1 MKRLKE
7 EKVKRQIKNFSRREK
22 KEVKGCMMTYSLR
35 NKTIALAMA
44 IIFALSLVMMPVGTA
59 FASDKVDFIGAFRYV
74 ETGDNVGAGSVTI
87 TYDDDP
93 SPADE
98 VYFKITLPS
107 GVEFVNPPAET
118 GVYRHKHEKVIEPVG
133 VNVYVADS
141 TSTMLQVYA
150 EVGTGGDKWDKND
163 RIKFDFYDDYTN
175 DLRLEI
181 DDDFRGDLR
190 VNVEVHGFDKGNRIW
205 VESDTIT
212 IARVGERE
220 AIVTAEDPE
229 AVSVGQNREAAE
241 ITIKESLPDT
251 LKRGYLEFEIRTDGV
266 KFDRETRVEAVH
278 LRVTTD
284 EKLLG
289 EDTVA
294 RIYVNQPTT
303 NFAGEIEFTPVL
315 DIDPDVTGEIRIRVS
330 ACNVNEDRLDDTTLT
345 VATVG
350 DLEAKI
356 DEVKD
361 NDGVIYAGEK
371 ETLDTEFKVVTI
383 GGAEFKRNDMI
394 TFELSAG
401 EIKSVKVEEEGSR
414 IDFEKYDDDEAF
426 YVTLR
431 GNSDEIE
438 ISELEIKLD
447 PDVEAGDLKLR
458 VGGDYGDLGEVV
470 IARIEKPFT
479 ATAKEATE
487 VVRDSAMNRVAD
499 IVITEAKE
507 EALDRDTV
515 ARAIYLELPEG
526 ITFSKEPEVDVTK
539 GDIDLGDTSLIE
551 DDQVLK
557 IEIDE
562 NSTEKS
568 TITISDIYYTARTW
582 ANFGDVEVK
591 ITEEVDGDAFTT
603 VVNAKVVDDRIVT
616 ATFTKADDAV
626 VIKEGRTMIRVNVL
640 CDILGLHKSWDPV
653 NRTAYFVRDGR
664 VVAFPIGRNEIKL
677 HGIRVPVDQGAVII
691 NDFTH
696 VPIRHIQKAFG
707 GELYWDD
714 ATKTATYVFTIH

>member
-1 MKRLKE
+1 
-7 EKVKRQIKNFSRREK
+7 
-22 KEVKGCMMTYSLR
+22 MMTYSLR

-59 FASDKVDFIGAFRYV
+59 FAADKVDFIGAYRYV
-74 ETGDNVGAGSVTI
+74 ETGDRVSAGSVTI
-87 TYDDDP
+87 TYVGVD
-93 SPADE
+93 ALTDE

-107 GVEFVNPPAET
+107 GVEFASPPAET

-141 TSTMLQVYA
+141 TPTTLKVYA
-150 EVGTGGDKWDKND
+150 VVGAGDKKWDRND
-163 RIKFDFYDDYTN
+163 RVRFDFGDDEKEKN
-175 DLRLEI
+175 DLRLDI

-190 VNVEVHGFDKGNRIW
+190 VNVEVHGFDKGNRVW

-220 AIVTAEDPE
+220 AIVTAEDPK

-241 ITIKESLPDT
+241 ITIKESLPGTLKRDDPDT
-251 LKRGYLEFEIRTDGV
+251 LKKERGYLEFEIRTDGV
-266 KFDRETRVEAVH
+266 KFDRDETDVEAAH
-278 LRVTTD
+278 LRVTD
-284 EKLLG
+284 EDGNANEIDFL
-289 EDTVA
+289 EENTVA
-294 RIYVNQPTT
+294 RIYVDQATR

-350 DLEAKI
+350 VLEAKI

-361 NDGVIYAGEK
+361 NDGVIYAGER

-401 EIKSVKVEEEGSR
+401 EIKSVKVEEDGER
-414 IDFEKYDDDEAF
+414 IDDIEKYDDDEAF
-426 YVTLR
+426 YVTLK

-487 VVRDSAMNRVAD
+487 VVRDSAMNKVAD

-515 ARAIYLELPEG
+515 TRAIYLELPEG

-551 DDQVLK
+551 DNQVLK

-582 ANFGDVEVK
+582 ADFGDVEVK

-664 VVAFPIGRNEIKL
+664 VVAFPIGRNEVII

-696 VPIRHIQKAFG
+696 VPIRHIQMAFG

>member
-1 MKRLKE
+1 
-7 EKVKRQIKNFSRREK
+7 
-22 KEVKGCMMTYSLR
+22 MMTYSLR

-59 FASDKVDFIGAFRYV
+59 FASDRVDFDKAFEYV
-74 ETGDNVGAGSVTI
+74 ETGDNVEAGSVTI
-87 TYDDDP
+87 TYESDP
-93 SPADE
+93 GDAAK
-98 VYFKITLPS
+98 VHFKVMLPS
-107 GVEFVNPPAET
+107 GVEFERTPGEKVVGRGVYAT
-118 GVYRHKHEKVIEPVG
+118 GVQVG
-133 VNVYVADS
+133 VDAFTSRMLHVSADVYDRV
-141 TSTMLQVYA
+141 
-150 EVGTGGDKWDKND
+150 DKGKDKEWDDKD
-163 RIKFDFYDDYTN
+163 YIKFDFRHENLQLD
-175 DLRLEI
+175 I
-181 DDDFRGDLR
+181 DEDFRGDLR
-190 VNVEVHGFDKGNRIW
+190 VNVEVHGIDANNRMVW

-212 IARVGERE
+212 IARVVEE
-220 AIVTAEDPE
+220 KEVIVTAEDPE

-251 LKRGYLEFEIRTDGV
+251 LEKGYLEFEIRTDGV
-266 KFDRETRVEAVH
+266 KFDRGETRVEATY
-278 LRVTTD
+278 LT
-284 EKLLG
+284 LG
-289 EDTVA
+289 SIDYKEDNTVA

-330 ACNVNEDRLDDTTLT
+330 ACNENEDVLDDTTLT

-350 DLEAKI
+350 DVRAKI

-361 NDGVIYAGEK
+361 NDGIIYAGVNE
-371 ETLDTEFKVVTI
+371 EELDTEFKVVTI
-383 GGAEFKRNDMI
+383 GNFKEGNMI

-401 EIKSVKVEEEGSR
+401 ELTAVPSAANTKTV
-414 IDFEKYDDDEAF
+414 EKYDDDEAF
-426 YVTLR
+426 YVIAK
-431 GNSDEIE
+431 GGVDEIK
-438 ISELEIKLD
+438 ISGLKVKLD

-515 ARAIYLELPEG
+515 TRAIYLELPEG

-539 GDIDLGDTSLIE
+539 GDIDLGDISLIE
-551 DDQVLK
+551 DDRVLK

-603 VVNAKVVDDRIVT
+603 VVNAKVVDGKTFEAI
-616 ATFTKADDAV
+616 FTKADDAV

-653 NRTAYFVRDGR
+653 NRTAYFVRDGK